1 MKEIKIGLIGYG
13 TVGTGVAKILVR
25 KSSLLS
31 EKLKTKLVLK
41 TICDLDLRR
50 KRSFMP
56 KGVLFTKNVDKI
68 LADDEIQ
75 IVIELIGGIN
85 PAKEYIIRA
94 LKNKKF
100 VVTANKALLAAS
112 GTELLKIAHKHGVD
126 IYFEASVGAAI
137 PVIKTIREGLIGN
150 SVENVFGIINGTS
163 NYILSEMTQKKCD
176 FKFALRQARIKGFA
190 ERNFKLDIN
199 GIDSAHKL
207 VILSRLCFGPGIKL
221 SDVYVEGINEIKT
234 HDIQYADEFGYC
246 IKLLAIAKLVGRD
259 LQIRVHPTLLP
270 KKHLLSNVNG
280 VFNAIFINADLAGEM
295 ILYGQGA
302 GQLPAASAV
311 ISDLAE
317 IVKRLV
323 KVEPIPG
330 ETVALSQNRYRRISP
345 IHKIKSRY
353 YIRFMAIDKPG
364 VLSLISKILGK
375 SNISICSVLQKG
387 RHQGQAVPII
397 MMTHEAR
404 EKELRQALMRI
415 DKLPI
420 IRKKTVALRVESV

>member
-1 MKEIKIGLIGYG
+1 MQEIKIGIIGYG
-13 TVGTGVAKILVR
+13 TVGTGVAKILSR

-31 EKLKTKLVLK
+31 EKLKTRLILK
-41 TICDLDLRR
+41 TICDLDVRR
-50 KRSFMP
+50 KRNFMP
-56 KGVLFTKNVDKI
+56 KGVLFTRNVDKV
-68 LADDEIQ
+68 LDDEQIQ
-75 IVIELIGGIN
+75 IVVELIGGIN

-100 VVTANKALLAAS
+100 VVTANKALLAEA
-112 GTELLKIAHKHGVD
+112 GPELMRLARKCGVD

-137 PVIKTIREGLIGN
+137 PVIKAIRDGLISN
-150 SVENVFGIINGTS
+150 NVENIFGIINGTS
-163 NYILSEMTQKKCD
+163 NYILSEMTQNRCD
-176 FKFALRQARIKGFA
+176 FKSALRQARIHGFA
-190 ERNFKLDIN
+190 ERNFKLDTS

-207 VILSRLCFGPGIKL
+207 VILSRLCFGQGIKL
-221 SDVYVEGINEIKT
+221 SDVYVEGINEIKL

-246 IKLLAIAKLVGRD
+246 IKLLAIAKIAGKD

-280 VFNAIFINADLAGEM
+280 VFNAIFITADLAGEM

-302 GQLPAASAV
+302 GQMPAASAV
-311 ISDLAE
+311 VSDLAD
-317 IVKRLV
+317 ISKRLA
-323 KVEPIPG
+323 KVEWVSSQTFAP
-330 ETVALSQNRYRRISP
+330 SQNRYRRISP

-353 YIRFMAIDKPG
+353 YIRFMAIYKPG
-364 VLSLISKILGK
+364 ALSLISKILGK